1 MLNFANFAKFL
12 LHKYTCNYSEQLV
25 EEARNWKSEY
35 AKCSQR
41 IKITFDVVDTL
52 PGNADIKT

>member
-1 MLNFANFAKFL
+1 M
-12 LHKYTCNYSEQLV
+12 CNYSEQLV